1 VSAEVAMASPVD
13 AAAVAEPDCEVGFD
27 SMVDL
32 WTESFSSSSF
42 DVMDFIAG
50 KRLGLDLR

>member
-1 VSAEVAMASPVD
+1 VSAKVAMASPVD
-13 AAAVAEPDCEVGFD
+13 AVAVAEPDGEVGFD

-42 DVMDFIAG
+42 DVMDFIAA
-50 KRLGLDLR
+50 KRVGLDLR